1 MLSSLNAIPHS
12 RMDYRLV
19 GLNNS
24 AAVVIVLERR
34 VPALN
39 GDATYQ
45 CFSTIYQRSKL
56 ATSQDNY
63 FLCQSGIPNPVN

>member
-1 MLSSLNAIPHS
+1 MLSSLNAIPHG
-12 RMDYRLV
+12 RLDYRLV

-39 GDATYQ
+39 GDATY
-45 CFSTIYQRSKL
+45 
-56 ATSQDNY
+56 
-63 FLCQSGIPNPVN
+63 